1 VAKTF
6 READRRRAL
15 HGAVPAESY
24 AFEEST
30 LLQGL
35 LAGLNHAEEPA
46 NPLPTA
52 GKGEGGPCHFL
63 PRHGQ

>member
-6 READRRRAL
+6 REPDRRRAL
-15 HGAVPAESY
+15 HGAAPAESY

-35 LAGLNHAEEPA
+35 LAGLNPAEELV
-46 NPLPTA
+46 NPLLTA
-52 GKGEGGPCHFL
+52 G
-63 PRHGQ
+63 

>member
-30 LLQGL
+30 LPQEL
-35 LAGLNHAEEPA
+35 LAGLNPAEEPA
-46 NPLPTA
+46 NPLLTA
-52 GKGEGGPCHFL
+52 G
-63 PRHGQ
+63 